1 MALNKAEIINE
12 INRLQ
17 AELPLVQKIA
27 EIAEHEGLK
36 LALDRLTEE
45 CCACVK
51 SKCYKTSKDTIK
63 TLEVI
68 NNFKEYLER
77 QAEYARRIEIR
88 LAEYRIDL
96 TKCQLSLF
104 EEENAAK
111 INTGFEYKG
120 QHLFTGDA
128 FETSQR
134 EYLLISE
141 SEQTPNSY
149 CITGTAFTEE
159 LLLQYPKNREILKGT
174 CYLGNLFENDKLA
187 EFFDK
192 LTQKQNEIQ
201 EQTDDSDEEPE
212 EDSE

>member
-1 MALNKAEIINE
+1 MADNKADIINE
-12 INRLQ
+12 LNRLM

-27 EIAEHEGLK
+27 ELAEHEGLK
-36 LALDRLTEE
+36 IAFDELTEE
-45 CCACVK
+45 CCACIK
-51 SKCYKTSKDTIK
+51 AKTYKQSKDTIR

-68 NNFKEYLER
+68 NNFKEYLKMQVER
-77 QAEYARRIEIR
+77 AKRIEAQI
-88 LAEYRIDL
+88 AERRIDL

-104 EEENAAK
+104 EDENNAK
-111 INTGFEYKG
+111 INTGFSYG
-120 QHLFTGDA
+120 TQQLFTGDA
-128 FETSQR
+128 FETPSR

-141 SEQTPNSY
+141 SEQIPNSY

>member
-27 EIAEHEGLK
+27 EISEHEGLK

-77 QAEYARRIEIR
+77 QAEYARRIETR

-111 INTGFEYKG
+111 INTGFEHKG
-120 QHLFTGDA
+120 QHLFTGDI
-128 FETSQR
+128 FETPSR

-141 SEQTPNSY
+141 SEGTPNSY
-149 CITGTAFTEE
+149 CITGTAFSEE
-159 LLLQYPKNREILKGT
+159 LLLQYPKNREILKNT
-174 CYLGNLFENDKLA
+174 IYLGNIFENDKLA
-187 EFFDK
+187 EFLEK
-192 LTQKQNEIQ
+192 LTQKQNELQ
-201 EQTDDSDEEPE
+201 EETEDTNPDE